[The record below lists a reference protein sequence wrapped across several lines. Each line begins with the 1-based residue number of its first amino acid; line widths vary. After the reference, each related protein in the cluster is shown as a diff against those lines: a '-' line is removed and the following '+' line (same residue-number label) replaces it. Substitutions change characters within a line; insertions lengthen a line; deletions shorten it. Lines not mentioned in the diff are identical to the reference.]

1 MTMMAVVA
9 DRYGTPEVLRLE
21 EVTRPTP
28 KADEI
33 LVRVRASS
41 INTAD
46 IDNLRG
52 RPWIAR
58 LGTGLRR
65 PRAKTPGLDIAGVV
79 EDLGPEAARFEVGDA
94 VWADLFSS
102 GFGAFAEY
110 VCVPEAALAPIPDGV
125 DFERAA
131 TVPHSAVL
139 ALQAIESRGI
149 SPGDRVLVNGG
160 GGCVGPFA
168 IQIARSHGAEV
179 TGVDHQGKHQ
189 LMRAAGADH
198 LIDFALEDVTRNG
211 RRYDLIVDIAA
222 KRSVLP
228 FKRSLTERGAYVQI
242 ANSLGGFFS
251 AAVLGALIGGKRRM
265 GVFMW
270 VPNDSKAIGRIG
282 RLLQSGS
289 LTPLIDRSFPLAE
302 TRKAI
307 QHQASGEARGK
318 VVITVGA

>member
-1 MTMMAVVA
+1 
-9 DRYGTPEVLRLE
+9 
-21 EVTRPTP
+21 
-28 KADEI
+28 
-33 LVRVRASS
+33 VRVRASS

-65 PRAKTPGLDIAGVV
+65 PRWKTPGLDIAGVV
-79 EDLGPEAARFEVGDA
+79 EGLGPEATRFEVGDT

-102 GFGAFAEY
+102 GSGAFAEY
-110 VCVPEAALAPIPDGV
+110 VCVPETTLSSIPKGV
-125 DFERAA
+125 DFEQAA

-139 ALQAIESRGI
+139 ALQAIESKGV
-149 SPGDRVLVNGG
+149 SPGDQVLVNGG

-168 IQIARSHGAEV
+168 IQIARSRGAEV
-179 TGVDHQGKHQ
+179 TGVDHEGKHQ

-198 LIDFALEDVTRNG
+198 LIDFTREDFTRNA
-211 RRYDLIVDIAA
+211 RHYDLIVDIAA
-222 KRSVLP
+222 NRSVVQ

-270 VPNDSKAIGRIG
+270 VPNDPEAMGRVG
-282 RLLQSGS
+282 RLIQSGS

-302 TRKAI
+302 TPKAF

-318 VVITVGA
+318 VVIKVGA

>member
-1 MTMMAVVA
+1 MTMAAVVA
-9 DRYGTPEVLRLE
+9 DRYGPPEVLRLE
-21 EVTRPTP
+21 EVMRPVP
-28 KADEI
+28 RVDEV

-46 IDNLRG
+46 LDNLRG
-52 RPWIAR
+52 RPWIVR

-65 PRAKTPGLDIAGVV
+65 PRAQTPGLDIAGVV
-79 EDLGPEAARFEVGDA
+79 AELGPDATRFGVGDP

-102 GFGAFAEY
+102 GLGAFAEY
-110 VCVPEAALAPIPDGV
+110 VCVPERALSPIPEGV
-125 DFERAA
+125 GFEQAA

-149 SPGDRVLVNGG
+149 SPGDQVLVNGG

-168 IQIARSHGAEV
+168 IQIARSRGAEV
-179 TGVDHQGKHQ
+179 TGVDHEGKHQ
-189 LMRAAGADH
+189 LMMRAGAHH
-198 LIDFALEDVTRNG
+198 LIDYTQEDFTRNG

-222 KRSVLP
+222 NRSVVSI
-228 FKRSLTERGAYVQI
+228 RRCLTERGAYVQI

-270 VPNDSKAIGRIG
+270 APNDPDALDRIG

-289 LTPLIDRSFPLAE
+289 LTPLIDRSFSLAE
-302 TRKAI
+302 ARNAI
-307 QHQASGEARGK
+307 QHQASGDARGK
-318 VVITVGA
+318 VVITVAA